1 MARDYKAG
9 DLIFAKMKGY
19 PHWPARIDE
28 VPDGAVFFS
37 PASFTMAR
45 DYKAGDLIFAKMKG
59 YPHWPARIDEVPDGA
74 LDSALPS
81 EEATAACESAFLGPK
96 DIFPYLPNKEKYGK
110 PNKRK
115 GFNEGLWEIEN
126 NPTVELNGQ
135 KVMAMEAVSDKES
148 DGSPEE
154 DDEGNEKSQ
163 EKKKK
168 SSKVAG
174 EEEEEEVEEEEG
186 DGMEVSLV
194 EEDSP
199 PKDSA
204 DAAKAKR
211 VWKKKA
217 EAEQDSE
224 EEGGATSHTSSPMAA
239 ETPTPKRRGRKP
251 NAEKLLLLQQ
261 QASHGDVGGDVE
273 KKRKRPADDK
283 SRASDGEEERR
294 AEGKKKKEKDESKGG
309 KKEPEAK
316 KKRSAKEESSSE
328 SDEDGKRNRK
338 RAKQTADAEKD
349 GRRKPDEINELG
361 KEEGKKDERKG
372 EKKKEVSTESRLQ
385 RLHGEIKISLKINNP
400 DVKKCLVALDEL
412 SSLQLTTQHLQ
423 KHCELIATLKK
434 IRRFKASQD
443 VMDKAT
449 MLYNKYKTM
458 FLVGEGET
466 LISQVINKSL
476 AEQRQFEDA
485 KKGALKRA
493 EQSKEPGAVATQ
505 LQEVS
510 HVGLQWACPIFGL
523 LLVAMVSVIR
533 RFKASQ
539 DVMDKAT
546 MLYNKYKTMFLVGE
560 GETLISQVINKSLAE
575 QRQFEDA
582 KKGALKRAE
591 QSKEPGADNR
601 AVNGDSSPED
611 KTTETERERTEET
624 AAAEQNSVT
633 NPAEESA

>member
-28 VPDGAVFFS
+28 VPDGAVKPPNAKFPIFF
-37 PASFTMAR
+37 FGT
-45 DYKAGDLIFAKMKG
+45 
-59 YPHWPARIDEVPDGA
+59 HE
-74 LDSALPS
+74 
-81 EEATAACESAFLGPK
+81 TAFLGPK
-96 DIFPYLPNKEKYGK
+96 DIFPYLLNKEKYGK

-154 DDEGNEKSQ
+154 LDEGNEK
-163 EKKKK
+163 KKKK
-168 SSKVAG
+168 SSKA
-174 EEEEEEVEEEEG
+174 
-186 DGMEVSLV
+186 
-194 EEDSP
+194 SP

-224 EEGGATSHTSSPMAA
+224 EEGGAASHTSSPMAT

-261 QASHGDVGGDVE
+261 QTSHGDVGGDAE
-273 KKRKRPADDK
+273 KKRKRAAEDK
-283 SRASDGEEERR
+283 SRSSDGEEERR

-338 RAKQTADAEKD
+338 RAKQTTDAEKD
-349 GRRKPDEINELG
+349 GRRKPEEINELG

-372 EKKKEVSTESRLQ
+372 ERKKDVSTESRLQ

-449 MLYNKYKTM
+449 MLYNKFKTM

-493 EQSKEPGAVATQ
+493 EQSREPGA
-505 LQEVS
+505 E
-510 HVGLQWACPIFGL
+510 
-523 LLVAMVSVIR
+523 
-533 RFKASQ
+533 
-539 DVMDKAT
+539 
-546 MLYNKYKTMFLVGE
+546 
-560 GETLISQVINKSLAE
+560 
-575 QRQFEDA
+575 
-582 KKGALKRAE
+582 
-591 QSKEPGADNR
+591 NR

-611 KTTETERERTEET
+611 KATETERDRTDET

>member
-28 VPDGAVFFS
+28 VPDGAVKPPNAKFPIFF
-37 PASFTMAR
+37 FGT
-45 DYKAGDLIFAKMKG
+45 
-59 YPHWPARIDEVPDGA
+59 HE
-74 LDSALPS
+74 
-81 EEATAACESAFLGPK
+81 TAFLGPK

-168 SSKVAG
+168 SSK
-174 EEEEEEVEEEEG
+174 
-186 DGMEVSLV
+186 
-194 EEDSP
+194 DSP

-224 EEGGATSHTSSPMAA
+224 EEGGATSHTSSPMTA
-239 ETPTPKRRGRKP
+239 ETPTPRRRGRKP

-273 KKRKRPADDK
+273 KKRKRAADDK

-294 AEGKKKKEKDESKGG
+294 VEGKKKKEKDESKGG

-349 GRRKPDEINELG
+349 GRRKPEEINELG

-372 EKKKEVSTESRLQ
+372 EKKKDVSTESRLQ

-493 EQSKEPGAVATQ
+493 EQSKEPGA
-505 LQEVS
+505 
-510 HVGLQWACPIFGL
+510 
-523 LLVAMVSVIR
+523 
-533 RFKASQ
+533 
-539 DVMDKAT
+539 
-546 MLYNKYKTMFLVGE
+546 
-560 GETLISQVINKSLAE
+560 
-575 QRQFEDA
+575 
-582 KKGALKRAE
+582 
-591 QSKEPGADNR
+591 DNR
-601 AVNGDSSPED
+601 AVNGDSSPEN